1 MALAFAPVGQE
12 MTIAD
17 IRADD
22 KVKRHLA
29 DLGLTAGGKVTPLS
43 ARGGSM
49 IFSVLGSRIALNS
62 ALAMR
67 ILVR

>member
-29 DLGLTAGGKVTPLS
+29 DLGLWVEK
-43 ARGGSM
+43 
-49 IFSVLGSRIALNS
+49 
-62 ALAMR
+62 
-67 ILVR
+67 